1 MCTDGAGRRG
11 HSSRGNSVD
20 KGLERE
26 TLLSSLQ
33 LYGEAEE
40 DEPEAGSAETVPWKS
55 SEKRHHPYAYL
66 LRHPS
71 WAVS

>member
-26 TLLSSLQ
+26 TVES
-33 LYGEAEE
+33 A
-40 DEPEAGSAETVPWKS
+40 AVRGSGGG
-55 SEKRHHPYAYL
+55 
-66 LRHPS
+66 
-71 WAVS
+71 